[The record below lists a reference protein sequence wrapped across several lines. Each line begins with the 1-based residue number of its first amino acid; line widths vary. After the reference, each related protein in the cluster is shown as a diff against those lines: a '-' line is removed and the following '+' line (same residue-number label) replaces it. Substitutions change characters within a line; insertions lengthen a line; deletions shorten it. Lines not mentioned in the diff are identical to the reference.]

1 MNEMQIFP
9 QLIIPETL
17 AAGHGPGNTD
27 ARVLPSF
34 ANAELA
40 DHMQADVLRGMIECK
55 HMLRS
60 VWGSRSR
67 VAEDTLV
74 RYGAKQMG
82 SLDELLA
89 LRDFVSLHCPGGEA
103 NRHLIDVRWPGM
115 MRKGALLINTAQ
127 GDGVPSGGKPDRV
140 LRRARSARRGGPR

>member
-27 ARVLPSF
+27 ARVLPSL

-82 SLDELLA
+82 SVDELLA

-103 NRHLIDVRWPGM
+103 NHHQIDVRRLGM
-115 MRKGALLINTAQ
+115 MRKGALLINTAR
-127 GDGVPSGGKPDRV
+127 GDGVPSGGKPVRV
-140 LRRARSARRGGPR
+140 LRRARSARQGGPR